1 MQIDSAMSYGL
12 QGLSRAQQQVE
23 QGSREIASLP
33 VQAESPQ
40 SKDLTQSVMTLQ
52 QGQNEAQAAAKVV
65 KSADDMMGTL
75 IDIRV

>member
-12 QGLSRAQQQVE
+12 QGLGRAQQQVE

-33 VQAESPQ
+33 VQSESSQ

-52 QGQNEAQAAAKVV
+52 QGQNEAQASARVV

>member
-1 MQIDSAMSYGL
+1 M
-12 QGLSRAQQQVE
+12 
-23 QGSREIASLP
+23 
-33 VQAESPQ
+33 QAESPQ